1 MNINNILLDSNN
13 NKIETNTLIHNAKN
27 DKKDGIDVV
36 YAHIAVV
43 NDNGF
48 SLRENSITTTRERYP
63 LLFEHSD
70 LRVEDVVGYIETDAK
85 PNEKGE
91 FIGTMYFYNT
101 EQGQHAKQLWLD
113 EVINELSVSYYLDEF
128 DVVDDGTGN
137 VFLDVKNCILKE
149 VSIVSVG
156 ADRATGEAVSDVTTE
171 DDKTEIA
178 EVATNAR
185 EESALDNVQELSEN
199 SDNLPEES
207 EVDVEDSEV
216 EPEGEVEDVEPEAKP
231 ESEISE
237 PEVETDEVATETEE
251 DVEKSE
257 VNSENH
263 TEIVENSENI
273 EDLKKN
279 ILKDVA
285 ILLTL

>member
-178 EVATNAR
+178 EVATNAL
-185 EESALDNVQELSEN
+185 EENAPVDVQELSEN
-199 SDNLPEES
+199 SDNSPEES
-207 EVDVEDSEV
+207 E
-216 EPEGEVEDVEPEAKP
+216 DVEPVVEP
-231 ESEISE
+231 SEGV
-237 PEVETDEVATETEE
+237 VEEDDTTETEE

-257 VNSENH
+257 VES
-263 TEIVENSENI
+263 EIVENSENI

>member
-1 MNINNILLDSNN
+1 MNINSILVDSNN

-48 SLRENSITTTRERYP
+48 SLRENSITTTRDRYP

-171 DDKTEIA
+171 DDKTEIS

-185 EESALDNVQELSEN
+185 EESALGDVQELSEN
-199 SDNLPEES
+199 SDNLPESES
-207 EVDVEDSEV
+207 EESEV
-216 EPEGEVEDVEPEAKP
+216 EPEGEAEIETEDAKP
-231 ESEISE
+231 ESKTEEVVEESE
-237 PEVETDEVATETEE
+237 EVTTEQEVE
-251 DVEKSE
+251 
-257 VNSENH
+257 SENP

>member
-1 MNINNILLDSNN
+1 MNINSILVDSNN

-185 EESALDNVQELSEN
+185 EESALDDVQELSEN
-199 SDNLPEES
+199 SDNLPESEGDVEES
-207 EVDVEDSEV
+207 EVETED
-216 EPEGEVEDVEPEAKP
+216 
-231 ESEISE
+231 IE
-237 PEVETDEVATETEE
+237 PEVETSEEESEEADTTETEE

-257 VNSENH
+257 VELEVSA
-263 TEIVENSENI
+263 EIVENSENI

>member
-1 MNINNILLDSNN
+1 MNINSILVDSNN

-36 YAHIAVV
+36 YAHVAVV

-48 SLRENSITTTRERYP
+48 SLRENSITTTRDRYP

-128 DVVDDGTGN
+128 DVVDDDTGN

-178 EVATNAR
+178 EVATNAL
-185 EESALDNVQELSEN
+185 EESALDDVQELSEN
-199 SDNLPEES
+199 SDNLPESEKES
-207 EVDVEDSEV
+207 KSEV
-216 EPEGEVEDVEPEAKP
+216 EPEGEAEIETEDAEPESKTEEVVE
-231 ESEISE
+231 ESE
-237 PEVETDEVATETEE
+237 EVTTEQET
-251 DVEKSE
+251 EKSE
-257 VNSENH
+257 VESENP

>member
-1 MNINNILLDSNN
+1 MNINSILVDSNN

-48 SLRENSITTTRERYP
+48 SLRENSITTTRDRYP

-185 EESALDNVQELSEN
+185 EESALDDIQELSEN
-199 SDNLPEES
+199 SDNLPDSEE
-207 EVDVEDSEV
+207 DVEDSEV
-216 EPEGEVEDVEPEAKP
+216 EPEGD
-231 ESEISE
+231 E
-237 PEVETDEVATETEE
+237 PEVEESEEVVKESDEVATEQE
-251 DVEKSE
+251 VESE
-257 VNSENH
+257 VESENPA
-263 TEIVENSENI
+263 EIVENSENI

>member
-1 MNINNILLDSNN
+1 MNINSILVDSNN

-48 SLRENSITTTRERYP
+48 SLRENSITTTRDRYP

-91 FIGTMYFYNT
+91 FVGTMYFYNT

-178 EVATNAR
+178 EVATNAL
-185 EESALDNVQELSEN
+185 EENAPVDVQELSEN
-199 SDNLPEES
+199 SDNLPES
-207 EVDVEDSEV
+207 EEAIEETVETEEV
-216 EPEGEVEDVEPEAKP
+216 
-231 ESEISE
+231 E
-237 PEVETDEVATETEE
+237 PEVETSEEESEEADTTETEE

-257 VNSENH
+257 VESEVSA
-263 TEIVENSENI
+263 EIVENSENI

>member
-178 EVATNAR
+178 EVATNAL
-185 EESALDNVQELSEN
+185 EENAPVDVQELSEN
-199 SDNLPEES
+199 SDNLSEES
-207 EVDVEDSEV
+207 EDESKSEV
-216 EPEGEVEDVEPEAKP
+216 ETEDVEPEVETSE
-231 ESEISE
+231 ESEE
-237 PEVETDEVATETEE
+237 EDTTQE

-257 VNSENH
+257 ENL
-263 TEIVENSENI
+263 EVSAEVVENSENI

>member
-91 FIGTMYFYNT
+91 FVGTMYFYNT

-156 ADRATGEAVSDVTTE
+156 ADRSTGEAVSDVTTE

-178 EVATNAR
+178 EVATNAL
-185 EESALDNVQELSEN
+185 EENAPVDVQELSEN
-199 SDNLPEES
+199 SDNLSEES
-207 EVDVEDSEV
+207 GDVEETVETEEV
-216 EPEGEVEDVEPEAKP
+216 EPEGETSEEVVEDDDTT
-231 ESEISE
+231 EI
-237 PEVETDEVATETEE
+237 EE
-251 DVEKSE
+251 DDEKSE

>member
-13 NKIETNTLIHNAKN
+13 NKIETNTLIHNANN

-185 EESALDNVQELSEN
+185 EESALDEVQELSEN

-207 EVDVEDSEV
+207 EDV
-216 EPEGEVEDVEPEAKP
+216 EPEVESEDVEPEV
-231 ESEISE
+231 ESEDVEPVVEPSE
-237 PEVETDEVATETEE
+237 GVVEEDDTTETEE

-257 VNSENH
+257 VES
-263 TEIVENSENI
+263 EIVENSENI

>member
-13 NKIETNTLIHNAKN
+13 NKIETNTLIHNAKD

-36 YAHIAVV
+36 YAHVGIV

-48 SLRENSITTTRERYP
+48 SLRESSIITTRERYP

-85 PNEKGE
+85 PNSKGE

-128 DVVDDGTGN
+128 DVVDNGTGD

-156 ADRATGEAVSDVTTE
+156 ADRATGEAASDVTTE

-178 EVATNAR
+178 EVATNALD
-185 EESALDNVQELSEN
+185 ESALDNVQGLSEN
-199 SDNLPEES
+199 SDNLPES
-207 EVDVEDSEV
+207 E
-216 EPEGEVEDVEPEAKP
+216 EDVEETV
-231 ESEISE
+231 EIE
-237 PEVETDEVATETEE
+237 DVVPEVEESEESEEADTTETEE

-257 VNSENH
+257 ENLEVSA
-263 TEIVENSENI
+263 EIVENSENI

>member
-1 MNINNILLDSNN
+1 MNINSILVDSNN

-36 YAHIAVV
+36 YAHIAMV

-48 SLRENSITTTRERYP
+48 SLRENSITTTRDRYP

-178 EVATNAR
+178 EVATNAL
-185 EESALDNVQELSEN
+185 EKSALDDVQELSEN
-199 SDNLPEES
+199 SDNLPEEA
-207 EVDVEDSEV
+207 ENVESEV
-216 EPEGEVEDVEPEAKP
+216 ETEGVGPEGETSEEVVEK
-231 ESEISE
+231 SE
-237 PEVETDEVATETEE
+237 EVVTETEE
-251 DVEKSE
+251 TKEESE
-257 VNSENH
+257 VESEIH
-263 TEIVENSENI
+263 AEVVENSENI

>member
-1 MNINNILLDSNN
+1 MNIQNILFDKND
-13 NKIETNTLIHNAKN
+13 NKIETNTLIHNAKQDTN
-27 DKKDGIDVV
+27 DGIDVI
-36 YAHIAVV
+36 YAHVGVV

-48 SLRENSITTTRERYP
+48 SLRENSIITTRERYP

-85 PNEKGE
+85 PNSKGE

-128 DVVDDGTGN
+128 DVVDTGTGD

-178 EVATNAR
+178 EVATNALDK
-185 EESALDNVQELSEN
+185 SALDNVQELSEN
-199 SDNLPEES
+199 SDNLPESEAEES
-207 EVDVEDSEV
+207 DGEIEETVETE
-216 EPEGEVEDVEPEAKP
+216 
-231 ESEISE
+231 
-237 PEVETDEVATETEE
+237 EVETSEESEEDDTTETEE

-257 VNSENH
+257 ENLEVSA
-263 TEIVENSENI
+263 EIVENSENI

>member
-185 EESALDNVQELSEN
+185 EKSALDDVQELSEN
-199 SDNLPEES
+199 SDNSPEES
-207 EVDVEDSEV
+207 
-216 EPEGEVEDVEPEAKP
+216 EDVEPEVEP
-231 ESEISE
+231 SEESEE
-237 PEVETDEVATETEE
+237 DDTTETEE

-257 VNSENH
+257 VES
-263 TEIVENSENI
+263 EIVENSENI

>member
-1 MNINNILLDSNN
+1 MNIQNILFDKND
-13 NKIETNTLIHNAKN
+13 NKIETNTLIHNAKQ
-27 DKKDGIDVV
+27 DKKDGIDVI
-36 YAHIAVV
+36 YAHVGVV

-85 PNEKGE
+85 PNSKGE

-128 DVVDDGTGN
+128 DVVDTGTGE

-178 EVATNAR
+178 EVATNAL
-185 EESALDNVQELSEN
+185 EENALDNVQELSEN
-199 SDNLPEES
+199 SDNLPESEAEES
-207 EVDVEDSEV
+207 DGEIEEIVETEEV
-216 EPEGEVEDVEPEAKP
+216 
-231 ESEISE
+231 E
-237 PEVETDEVATETEE
+237 PEVETSEESNEDTTETEE

-257 VNSENH
+257 ENLEVSA
-263 TEIVENSENI
+263 EIVENSENI

>member
-1 MNINNILLDSNN
+1 MNINSILVDSNN

-48 SLRENSITTTRERYP
+48 SLRENSITTTRDRYP

-185 EESALDNVQELSEN
+185 EESALGDVQELSEN
-199 SDNLPEES
+199 SDNLLEES
-207 EVDVEDSEV
+207 
-216 EPEGEVEDVEPEAKP
+216 EDVEPVVEP
-231 ESEISE
+231 SEESEE
-237 PEVETDEVATETEE
+237 DDTTETEE

-257 VNSENH
+257 VES
-263 TEIVENSENI
+263 EIVENSENI

>member
-36 YAHIAVV
+36 YAHISVV

-178 EVATNAR
+178 EVATNAL
-185 EESALDNVQELSEN
+185 EENAPVDVQELSEN
-199 SDNLPEES
+199 SDDSPEES
-207 EVDVEDSEV
+207 EDVEQEVETEEV
-216 EPEGEVEDVEPEAKP
+216 EPEGETSEEVVEEAD
-231 ESEISE
+231 
-237 PEVETDEVATETEE
+237 TTTTEE

-257 VNSENH
+257 ENLEVSA
-263 TEIVENSENI
+263 EIVENSENI

>member
-1 MNINNILLDSNN
+1 MNIQNILFDKND
-13 NKIETNTLIHNAKN
+13 NKIETNTLIHNAKH

-36 YAHIAVV
+36 YAHVGVV

-48 SLRENSITTTRERYP
+48 SLRESSIITTRERYP

-128 DVVDDGTGN
+128 DVVDTGTGD

-178 EVATNAR
+178 EVATNAL
-185 EESALDNVQELSEN
+185 EENALDGVQELSEN
-199 SDNLPEES
+199 SNNLPEYEAEES
-207 EVDVEDSEV
+207 DGEIEETVETEEV
-216 EPEGEVEDVEPEAKP
+216 ELEGETSEED
-231 ESEISE
+231 
-237 PEVETDEVATETEE
+237 TTETEQE
-251 DVEKSE
+251 TEKSE
-257 VNSENH
+257 VNLEKP

>member
-1 MNINNILLDSNN
+1 MNIQNILFDKND
-13 NKIETNTLIHNAKN
+13 NKIETNTLIHNAKQ

-36 YAHIAVV
+36 YAHVGVV

-48 SLRENSITTTRERYP
+48 SLRESSIITTRERYP

-85 PNEKGE
+85 PNSKGE

-128 DVVDDGTGN
+128 DVVDTGN
-137 VFLDVKNCILKE
+137 GDVFLDVKNCILKE

-178 EVATNAR
+178 EVATNAL
-185 EESALDNVQELSEN
+185 EENALDNVQELSEN

-207 EVDVEDSEV
+207 EAEDSEV
-216 EPEGEVEDVEPEAKP
+216 EPEGEAEEVEPEG
-231 ESEISE
+231 ETSE
-237 PEVETDEVATETEE
+237 EVAEEDTTETEE

-257 VNSENH
+257 ENLEVSA
-263 TEIVENSENI
+263 EIVENSENI

>member
-178 EVATNAR
+178 EVATNAL
-185 EESALDNVQELSEN
+185 EKNALDYVQELSEN

-207 EVDVEDSEV
+207 EDIEPEVLPEEVESEV
-216 EPEGEVEDVEPEAKP
+216 ETSE
-231 ESEISE
+231 ESEE
-237 PEVETDEVATETEE
+237 DTTETEE
-251 DVEKSE
+251 DAEKSE
-257 VNSENH
+257 ENLEVSA
-263 TEIVENSENI
+263 EIVENSENI

>member
-1 MNINNILLDSNN
+1 MNINSILVDSNN

-48 SLRENSITTTRERYP
+48 SLRENSITTTRDRYP

-156 ADRATGEAVSDVTTE
+156 ADRATGEAVSDVTIE

-185 EESALDNVQELSEN
+185 EESALDDIQELSEN
-199 SDNLPEES
+199 SDNLPES
-207 EVDVEDSEV
+207 EEDVEDSEV
-216 EPEGEVEDVEPEAKP
+216 EPDGEAEIETEDVEPESKT
-231 ESEISE
+231 SEE
-237 PEVETDEVATETEE
+237 VVETDEVATEQE
-251 DVEKSE
+251 VESE
-257 VNSENH
+257 VNSENP

>member
-1 MNINNILLDSNN
+1 MNINSILVDSNN

-48 SLRENSITTTRERYP
+48 SLRENSITTTRDRYP

-156 ADRATGEAVSDVTTE
+156 ADRATGEAVSDVTTD

-178 EVATNAR
+178 EVSTNAL
-185 EESALDNVQELSEN
+185 EKNALDEVQELSEN
-199 SDNLPEES
+199 SDNSPEES
-207 EVDVEDSEV
+207 
-216 EPEGEVEDVEPEAKP
+216 EDVEPEV
-231 ESEISE
+231 ESEDVE
-237 PEVETDEVATETEE
+237 PEVETSEEESEEADTTETEE

-257 VNSENH
+257 VNSENY

>member
-13 NKIETNTLIHNAKN
+13 NKIETNTLIHNANN

-178 EVATNAR
+178 EVATNAL
-185 EESALDNVQELSEN
+185 EENALYNVRELSEN
-199 SDNLPEES
+199 SDNLPESES
-207 EVDVEDSEV
+207 EDVEQEVETEEV
-216 EPEGEVEDVEPEAKP
+216 EPEGETSEEVVEEAD
-231 ESEISE
+231 
-237 PEVETDEVATETEE
+237 TTTTEE
-251 DVEKSE
+251 DIEKSE
-257 VNSENH
+257 ENLEVSA
-263 TEIVENSENI
+263 EIVENSENI

>member
-1 MNINNILLDSNN
+1 MNINSILVDSNN

-178 EVATNAR
+178 EVATNAF
-185 EESALDNVQELSEN
+185 EENAPVDVQELSEN

-207 EVDVEDSEV
+207 EDESKSEV
-216 EPEGEVEDVEPEAKP
+216 ETEEV
-231 ESEISE
+231 E
-237 PEVETDEVATETEE
+237 PEVETSEEESEEADTTETEE

-257 VNSENH
+257 VESEVSA
-263 TEIVENSENI
+263 EIVENSENI

>member
-1 MNINNILLDSNN
+1 MNINSILVDSNN

-48 SLRENSITTTRERYP
+48 SLRENSITTTRDRYP

-178 EVATNAR
+178 EVATNALEKR
-185 EESALDNVQELSEN
+185 ALDDVQELSEN
-199 SDNLPEES
+199 SDNLPEEAENVES
-207 EVDVEDSEV
+207 EVETEGV
-216 EPEGEVEDVEPEAKP
+216 EPEGETSEEVVEK
-231 ESEISE
+231 SE
-237 PEVETDEVATETEE
+237 EVATETEE
-251 DVEKSE
+251 TKEESE
-257 VNSENH
+257 VESEIH
-263 TEIVENSENI
+263 AEVVENSENI

>member
-13 NKIETNTLIHNAKN
+13 NKIETNTLIHNANN

-185 EESALDNVQELSEN
+185 EESALDEVQELSEN

-207 EVDVEDSEV
+207 EDV
-216 EPEGEVEDVEPEAKP
+216 EPEVESEDVEPVVEP
-231 ESEISE
+231 SEGV
-237 PEVETDEVATETEE
+237 VEEDDTTETEE

-257 VNSENH
+257 VES
-263 TEIVENSENI
+263 EIVENSENI

>member
-1 MNINNILLDSNN
+1 MNINSILVDSNN

-48 SLRENSITTTRERYP
+48 SLRENSITTTRDRYP

-178 EVATNAR
+178 EVATNAL
-185 EESALDNVQELSEN
+185 EKSALDDVQELSEN
-199 SDNLPEES
+199 SDNLPEEAENVES
-207 EVDVEDSEV
+207 EVETEGV
-216 EPEGEVEDVEPEAKP
+216 EPEGETSEEVVEK
-231 ESEISE
+231 SE
-237 PEVETDEVATETEE
+237 EVVTETEE
-251 DVEKSE
+251 TKEESE
-257 VNSENH
+257 VESEIH
-263 TEIVENSENI
+263 AEVVENSENI

>member
-178 EVATNAR
+178 EVATNAL
-185 EESALDNVQELSEN
+185 EENAPVDVQELSEN
-199 SDNLPEES
+199 SDNSPES

-216 EPEGEVEDVEPEAKP
+216 EPEGETSEGVVEEED
-231 ESEISE
+231 
-237 PEVETDEVATETEE
+237 TTETEE

-257 VNSENH
+257 VNLEVSA
-263 TEIVENSENI
+263 EIVENSENI

>member
-185 EESALDNVQELSEN
+185 EESALDEVQELSEN

-207 EVDVEDSEV
+207 EDVEQEVETEEV
-216 EPEGEVEDVEPEAKP
+216 EPEGETSEEVVEEAD
-231 ESEISE
+231 
-237 PEVETDEVATETEE
+237 TTTTEE

-257 VNSENH
+257 ENLEVSA
-263 TEIVENSENI
+263 EIVENSENI

>member
-1 MNINNILLDSNN
+1 MNINSILVDSNN
-13 NKIETNTLIHNAKN
+13 NKIETNTLIHNEKN

-48 SLRENSITTTRERYP
+48 SLRENSITTTRDRYP

-185 EESALDNVQELSEN
+185 EESALDDIQELSEN
-199 SDNLPEES
+199 LDNLPEES
-207 EVDVEDSEV
+207 EDESKSEV
-216 EPEGEVEDVEPEAKP
+216 ETEEV
-231 ESEISE
+231 E
-237 PEVETDEVATETEE
+237 PEVETSEEESEEADTTETEE

-257 VNSENH
+257 VESEVSA
-263 TEIVENSENI
+263 EIVENSENI